1 MDAKAAHSG
10 GGRRPNAVELRDR
23 QTLGEGRSHLGSDHE
38 HAVGLTL
45 IGGQFCEELVVRH
58 ACRGGE
64 ACVGPDLGPDLLGNG
79 RGVGNALQ
87 VLGHVEVS
95 LIKTP
100 VIGYLGGTTEAAQNA
115 ALLPAFRRGLAE
127 AGLVEGRNVAVDFLW
142 AEGRYERLPAL
153 AARLVERRADII
165 VAAGGTVA
173 ALAAKAATAT
183 IPTVVLSG
191 DDPVVHGLAAAINR
205 PGGNIT
211 GVVQLVL
218 ASEGKRL
225 EVLRELVPQA
235 DRIAVLF
242 NPTSP
247 NIDRQRRSVQA
258 AADALGVRL
267 QFVSVSDDAGL
278 DRAMAEAAG
287 GSKALLVAGDP
298 YFLMRS

>member
-1 MDAKAAHSG
+1 M
-10 GGRRPNAVELRDR
+10 
-23 QTLGEGRSHLGSDHE
+23 
-38 HAVGLTL
+38 
-45 IGGQFCEELVVRH
+45 
-58 ACRGGE
+58 
-64 ACVGPDLGPDLLGNG
+64 
-79 RGVGNALQ
+79 
-87 VLGHVEVS
+87 
-95 LIKTP
+95 
-100 VIGYLGGTTEAAQNA
+100 IGYLGGTTEAAQNA

-225 EVLRELVPQA
+225 ELLRELVPQA
-235 DRIAVLF
+235 DTIAVLF